1 MKKPT
6 LLGESP
12 AVRSMLH
19 LISKV
24 AASNTN
30 VLITGESGTG
40 KELVA
45 RLIHDSGPL
54 AQGGFVAVN
63 CGAIP
68 ENLIESEMFGHQKG
82 SFTGA
87 FAEKKGLFETANG
100 GTLFLDEIGELPLS
114 MQVKLLRAIQERKIK
129 RVGAAEEIRIDVRL
143 IAATNRDLEACV
155 AKGTFR
161 EDLLRLNDGFT
172 PPLRERHATSC
183 YCPQILRSFAAK
195 NKKTSCA
202 LTSPW
207 KTHRKYPWPGNV
219 QNCKTRSSGPSRW
232 KMAKA

>member
-82 SFTGA
+82 VSRA
-87 FAEKKGLFETANG
+87 HFAEKKGLFETANG
-100 GTLFLDEIGELPLS
+100 GTLLDEIGELR
-114 MQVKLLRAIQERKIK
+114 LRCKS
-129 RVGAAEEIRIDVRL
+129 
-143 IAATNRDLEACV
+143 
-155 AKGTFR
+155 
-161 EDLLRLNDGFT
+161 
-172 PPLRERHATSC
+172 SC
-183 YCPQILRSFAAK
+183 
-195 NKKTSCA
+195 CA
-202 LTSPW
+202 
-207 KTHRKYPWPGNV
+207 
-219 QNCKTRSSGPSRW
+219 PSRSENRGRW
-232 KMAKA
+232 RGGGN